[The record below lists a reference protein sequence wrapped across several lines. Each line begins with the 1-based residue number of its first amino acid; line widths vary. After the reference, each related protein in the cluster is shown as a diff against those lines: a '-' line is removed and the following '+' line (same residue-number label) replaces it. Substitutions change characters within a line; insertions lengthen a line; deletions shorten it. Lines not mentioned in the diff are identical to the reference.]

1 MSSPID
7 RIRAYHRE
15 LTAVRR
21 DIHAHPE
28 LAFNE
33 DRTSSLVA
41 DKLAAWGI
49 EVHRGLA
56 KTGIVGVIPGK
67 RKASGRGIG
76 LRADMDCLP
85 MHERNTF
92 EHKSQN
98 EGRMHACGH
107 DGHTTMLLGAARY
120 LAETRNFD
128 GTAYV
133 IFQPAEEGGGGGQV
147 MVQEGLFERFPANE
161 IYGLHNWP
169 GLPPGKMAVRA
180 GPVMAATDEVQITV
194 HGRGGHGAMPHMAV
208 DPVVVS
214 AHVITALQSIASRS
228 VSPLESVV
236 VSICSM
242 ATSQVGVFN
251 VIPDHVKLVGTVR
264 SFQPEIRSLAERRL
278 REIVTKTAEAFGAA
292 AEVTYARGYPATVNS
307 AREAQFAAQV
317 GKQLF
322 GAENVITEHE
332 PTMGGEDFSYM
343 LQARPGAYVF
353 LGQGGAQGGC
363 LLHNPNYDFNDEVI
377 PLGAG
382 YLAALVEQA
391 LPLNKEGR

>member
-1 MSSPID
+1 MSNPID
-7 RIRAYHRE
+7 RIRGYHGE
-15 LTAVRR
+15 LTSVRR

-28 LAFNE
+28 LSFQE
-33 DRTSSLVA
+33 SRTSGLVA

-56 KTGIVGVIPGK
+56 KTGVVAVIPGK
-67 RKASGRGIG
+67 RKSSGRAIG

-85 MHERNTF
+85 MHERNSF
-92 EHKSQN
+92 AHKSQN

-128 GTAYV
+128 GTAYL

-147 MVQEGLFERFPANE
+147 MVKEGLFERFPANE
-161 IYGLHNWP
+161 VYALHNWP

-194 HGRGGHGAMPHMAV
+194 RGKGGHGAMPHLAV
-208 DPVVVS
+208 DPVVTA
-214 AHVITALQSIASRS
+214 AHVITALQTIASRTM
-228 VSPLESVV
+228 SPLDSIV

-264 SFQPEIRSLAERRL
+264 SFQPETRDLAERRL
-278 REIVTKTAEAFGAA
+278 REIVTKTAEAFGAT

-307 AREAQFAAQV
+307 VREAQFAADV
-317 GKQLF
+317 GKRLF
-322 GAENVITEHE
+322 GADNVITEHE

-382 YLAALVEQA
+382 YLAALVEEA
-391 LPLNKEGR
+391 LPLK